1 MKTIKRLIAV
11 ILLIL
16 LVLAGGYLVF
26 TGNRLCFSDTNY
38 LDTVGNRYVTDN
50 VLLQIEDET
59 KAYYLVGEHV
69 LTLTFVEEQNGV
81 LSFTADG
88 STYKF
93 VVLSADAV
101 WDPSTKKLLMRRDR

>member
-11 ILLIL
+11 IL

-38 LDTVGNRYVTDN
+38 LDTVGNRYVTEN

-59 KAYYLVGEHV
+59 RAYYLVGEHV

-88 STYKF
+88 NTYKF
-93 VVLSADAV
+93 VMLSADAV